1 MLKDEQVLFFF
12 IQERLEEVTSMQVT
26 MNQEIAT
33 LTEIIF
39 KTLLD
44 TIPCLRNTGGPVN
57 EAILRIYQ
65 RTAAF
70 FQDLD
75 EEIPIEHPEV
85 INVEE

>member
-1 MLKDEQVLFFF
+1 MAGSE
-12 IQERLEEVTSMQVT
+12 IQKFTLQVT